1 MFARK
6 MPRKATTSRIPES
19 DREAVLHELSG
30 EGFAARLMV
39 AIRSAVKGE
48 ISGHLAAGR
57 SVPVVKDGEKTIIGP
72 SRLER

>member
-6 MPRKATTSRIPES
+6 KPRSATTSRTPEA
-19 DREAVLHELSG
+19 DRETVLHEQWG

-48 ISGHLAAGR
+48 ISGHLTAGR
-57 SVPVVKDGEKTIIGP
+57 SVPVIKHGEKTIIGP